1 MSDTA
6 HQSPATPP
14 EGGGPDTPAPGHEE
28 YQRLVA
34 EHQQALGAREARLAE
49 QEAAIQAL
57 HTTLDTRT
65 AERDQAQRGLLAAH
79 RRALL
84 AEHRGAVIED
94 LVQGDSVEALEA
106 SVARAR
112 EAHARVADQLRAEAA
127 AAVPAGNPP
136 RAQPSAEGLSPQA
149 KIAEALRQR

>member
-1 MSDTA
+1 MSGDPVLLTHHFKTGGSVMSDTA
-6 HQSPATPP
+6 YQSPAAPP
-14 EGGGPDTPAPGHEE
+14 EGGGDAPAPGREE
-28 YQRLVA
+28 HQRLVQ
-34 EHQQALGAREARLAE
+34 EHQQALGTREARLAE

-106 SVARAR
+106 SVSGAR
-112 EAHARVADQLRAEAA
+112 
-127 AAVPAGNPP
+127 
-136 RAQPSAEGLSPQA
+136 
-149 KIAEALRQR
+149 